1 MSSKRKDILKL
12 MKTMNIDPSTFT
24 EEDIRQFENG
34 QVMMSDSESDG
45 MRDSVSIADIENYQS
60 TNKHKTHDT
69 VNMKNVH

>member
-60 TNKHKTHDT
+60 TNK
-69 VNMKNVH
+69 

>member
-12 MKTMNIDPSTFT
+12 MRTMNIDPSTFT

-60 TNKHKTHDT
+60 TNK
-69 VNMKNVH
+69 

>member
-12 MKTMNIDPSTFT
+12 MKTMNIDPTTFT

-45 MRDSVSIADIENYQS
+45 MRDSVSIADIENY
-60 TNKHKTHDT
+60 
-69 VNMKNVH
+69 

>member
-12 MKTMNIDPSTFT
+12 MRTMNIDPTTFT

-60 TNKHKTHDT
+60 TNK
-69 VNMKNVH
+69 

>member
-12 MKTMNIDPSTFT
+12 MKTMNIDPSTFS

-45 MRDSVSIADIENYQS
+45 MRDSVSIADIENY
-60 TNKHKTHDT
+60 
-69 VNMKNVH
+69 